1 MNDFG
6 VDLDDETFIEVSRD
20 SANLLWRDRAAGI
33 DKKWHRSLYT
43 LASSTTV
50 CLAYVSRFC
59 YYCASL
65 SRVFRMHVTSS
76 FVFPMLACATSTLV
90 RFPPKSRI

>member
-6 VDLDDETFIEVSRD
+6 VDLDDETFIEVVSRD
-20 SANLLWRDRAAGI
+20 SPNLLWRDRAAGI

-65 SRVFRMHVTSS
+65 SRVFRMH
-76 FVFPMLACATSTLV
+76 FVL
-90 RFPPKSRI
+90 RFSHARLCDIHSRSLPP